1 MLPRDSLLL
10 FQLRFPVPPPV
21 PTGLV
26 LCSPDLPDELWQ
38 MCAWLSRCVSAK
50 WVHVCQMCLH
60 TPQLL
65 HCILSLVSSRPPPG
79 FNSSPVLHGH
89 LHQCKIRAEGCWGL
103 RAVAQ
108 DLVQQMLWADEQ
120 PHSCWWQIG
129 TGWGR
134 GIGMEWER
142 SSGAAWGAADNGA
155 DLPRSLCEH
164 STPLTDCHHLTTDP
178 ASDNTSPKARQMCG
192 LSSTP
197 KRFFVSGENL
207 FNSKRGEGGD
217 GTGATTPHCRD
228 APGSHSPISNLS
240 GKRCLHCAGMDG
252 SGGHRTP
259 NPRAGRSHC
268 PTCGIWAAAV
278 AAQLC
283 HHMGSV
289 GTEGTAG
296 AIATGDGAGKRENK

>member
-1 MLPRDSLLL
+1 
-10 FQLRFPVPPPV
+10 
-21 PTGLV
+21 
-26 LCSPDLPDELWQ
+26 

-197 KRFFVSGENL
+197 KRFL
-207 FNSKRGEGGD
+207 FPVRTCSTRNEEREE
-217 GTGATTPHCRD
+217 T
-228 APGSHSPISNLS
+228 APEQQHHI
-240 GKRCLHCAGMDG
+240 AGMLPAPTAPFPTCLG
-252 SGGHRTP
+252 SDACTVLGWMAVGDTAPRTP
-259 NPRAGRSHC
+259 ELGGPTAPLVGFGQRLWLPSSAITWVQWAQRALQ
-268 PTCGIWAAAV
+268 V
-278 AAQLC
+278 L
-283 HHMGSV
+283 
-289 GTEGTAG
+289 
-296 AIATGDGAGKRENK
+296 